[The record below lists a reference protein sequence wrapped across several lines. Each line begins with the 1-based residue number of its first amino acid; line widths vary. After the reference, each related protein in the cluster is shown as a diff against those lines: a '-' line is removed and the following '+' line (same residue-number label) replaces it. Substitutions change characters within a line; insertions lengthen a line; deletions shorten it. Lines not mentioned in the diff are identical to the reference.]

1 MDHQD
6 ATLTRLESEAAET
19 VGAMRELFKEFEK
32 RIGEVISVQRLS
44 SSETR
49 TEGAQV
55 LQHLQELARC
65 SKALVEQQRGVLGRI
80 EQEWQLRI
88 DGNAQ
93 RAGEAQAK
101 AFGESIAQGL
111 QGRHADLAAQVETS
125 TRQLTWKSS
134 LRWVVGIALAIPL
147 TVAICVSA
155 FVPNTPENRNIPGA
169 ELTVPELGKAGNA
182 IGLSPAQTRELLS
195 KVSVCEVAKT
205 EDWHACIEVDSPP
218 RMGLGAVDKPRV
230 VVRGM

>member
-6 ATLTRLESEAAET
+6 VALTRLESEAAET

-32 RIGEVISVQRLS
+32 RIGEVVSVQRLS
-44 SSETR
+44 SSEAR
-49 TEGAQV
+49 TEGARV

-65 SKALVEQQRGVLGRI
+65 SKSLVDQQRSVLARI

-88 DGNAQ
+88 DCNAQ

-111 QGRHADLAAQVETS
+111 QGRLADLATQVETC
-125 TRQLTWKSS
+125 TRQLAWRSS

-155 FVPNTPENRNIPGA
+155 ILPTAEQSPNVARA
-169 ELTVPELGKAGNA
+169 ELSAPDLGKPGSA
-182 IGLSPAQTRELLS
+182 IGLSAAQTREALS
-195 KVSVCEVAKT
+195 KMSVCEVAKT
-205 EDWHACIEVDSPP
+205 ADWHACIEVDSPP

>member
-19 VGAMRELFKEFEK
+19 VGAMKELFREFEK

-44 SSETR
+44 SSEAR
-49 TEGAQV
+49 TEGVQA

-65 SKALVEQQRGVLGRI
+65 SKALVEQQRSALGRI

-88 DGNAQ
+88 DSNAQ

-101 AFGESIAQGL
+101 AFGESIARGL
-111 QGRHADLAAQVETS
+111 EGRLAELAARVESS
-125 TRQLTWKSS
+125 THQLTWKSS
-134 LRWVVGIALAIPL
+134 LRWTLGIALAIPL

-155 FVPNTPENRNIPGA
+155 FLPSA
-169 ELTVPELGKAGNA
+169 ERKPTVETLALSPPDFGRSAAPL
-182 IGLSPAQTRELLS
+182 GLSAAKTRELLS

-205 EDWHACIEVDSPP
+205 ADWHACIEVDSPP

-230 VVRGM
+230 

>member
-1 MDHQD
+1 MDPQD
-6 ATLTRLESEAAET
+6 DALTRLESEAAET
-19 VGAMRELFKEFEK
+19 VGAMRDLFKEFEK

-44 SSETR
+44 ASEAR
-49 TEGAQV
+49 TEGTQV

-65 SKALVEQQRGVLGRI
+65 STDLVDQQRSVLARI

-88 DGNAQ
+88 DNNAL

-111 QGRHADLAAQVETS
+111 QGRITELAVKVETS
-125 TRQLTWKSS
+125 TRQLTWKYS
-134 LRWVVGIALAIPL
+134 LRWVFGIALAIPL
-147 TVAICVSA
+147 TVAICVTGFLPSTEEK
-155 FVPNTPENRNIPGA
+155 PNVARA
-169 ELTVPELGKAGNA
+169 EVMLSDLGKPAPP
-182 IGLSPAQTRELLS
+182 IGLSAAQTREALS
-195 KVSVCEVAKT
+195 KMSVCEVAKT
-205 EDWHACIEVDSPP
+205 ADWHACIEVDSPP

>member
-1 MDHQD
+1 MDHQGV
-6 ATLTRLESEAAET
+6 TLTRLESEAAET
-19 VGAMRELFKEFEK
+19 VGAMKELFKEFEK

-44 SSETR
+44 SSEAR

-65 SKALVEQQRGVLGRI
+65 SKSLVDQQRSVLGRV

-88 DGNAQ
+88 DSNAQ

-101 AFGESIAQGL
+101 AFGESIADGL
-111 QGRHADLAAQVETS
+111 RDRLADLAARVETS
-125 TRQLTWKSS
+125 TRQLTSRSS

-147 TVAICVSA
+147 TVAIGVSA
-155 FVPNTPENRNIPGA
+155 FVPSPDENRNVARA
-169 ELTVPELGKAGNA
+169 ELTVPDLGKLGSA
-182 IGLSPAQTRELLS
+182 IRLSPAQTREALS
-195 KVSVCEVAKT
+195 KMSVCEVAKT
-205 EDWHACIEVDSPP
+205 TDWHACIEVGSPP
-218 RMGLGAVDKPRV
+218 RMELGAVDKPRV

>member
-1 MDHQD
+1 MDHED
-6 ATLTRLESEAAET
+6 VTLTHLESEAAET

-44 SSETR
+44 SSEAR

-65 SKALVEQQRGVLGRI
+65 SRTLVEQQRNVLGRI

-88 DGNAQ
+88 DSNAQ

-111 QGRHADLAAQVETS
+111 HGRLSDLAAQVETS
-125 TRQLTWKSS
+125 TRQLNWRSS
-134 LRWVVGIALAIPL
+134 LRWVLGIALAIPL

-155 FVPNTPENRNIPGA
+155 FLPGTEEKPNVARA
-169 ELTVPELGKAGNA
+169 EAMPPDLGKPGGA
-182 IGLSPAQTRELLS
+182 IGLSPAQTREALS
-195 KVSVCEVAKT
+195 KISVCEVAKT
-205 EDWHACIEVDSPP
+205 TDWHACIEVDSPP

>member
-19 VGAMRELFKEFEK
+19 VGAMKELFKEFEK

-44 SSETR
+44 SSEAR

-55 LQHLQELARC
+55 VQHLKELARC
-65 SKALVEQQRGVLGRI
+65 SNAFVEQQRGALGRI
-80 EQEWQLRI
+80 EKEWQLRI

-111 QGRHADLAAQVETS
+111 QARLEDLAAHVETS
-125 TRQLTWKSS
+125 
-134 LRWVVGIALAIPL
+134 
-147 TVAICVSA
+147 
-155 FVPNTPENRNIPGA
+155 
-169 ELTVPELGKAGNA
+169 
-182 IGLSPAQTRELLS
+182 
-195 KVSVCEVAKT
+195 
-205 EDWHACIEVDSPP
+205 
-218 RMGLGAVDKPRV
+218 
-230 VVRGM
+230 

>member
-6 ATLTRLESEAAET
+6 VTLTRLESEAAET
-19 VGAMRELFKEFEK
+19 VGAMKELFKEFEK

-44 SSETR
+44 SSEAR

-65 SKALVEQQRGVLGRI
+65 SKSLVDQQRIVLARI

-111 QGRHADLAAQVETS
+111 QGQLANLAAQVETS
-125 TRQLTWKSS
+125 SRQLTWKSS
-134 LRWVVGIALAIPL
+134 LRWVVGIALAIPF

-155 FVPNTPENRNIPGA
+155 FVPSTPENRNVAGA
-169 ELTVPELGKAGNA
+169 ELTVPDLGKPGNA
-182 IGLSPAQTRELLS
+182 MGLSPAQTRELLS
-195 KVSVCEVAKT
+195 KVSVC
-205 EDWHACIEVDSPP
+205 
-218 RMGLGAVDKPRV
+218 
-230 VVRGM
+230 

>member
-6 ATLTRLESEAAET
+6 VTLTRLESEAAET
-19 VGAMRELFKEFEK
+19 VGAMRDLFKEFEK

-44 SSETR
+44 AIEAR
-49 TEGAQV
+49 TEGAQA
-55 LQHLQELARC
+55 LQHLQELSHC
-65 SKALVEQQRGVLGRI
+65 SRNLVDQQRSVLARI

-88 DGNAQ
+88 DSNAR

-101 AFGESIAQGL
+101 AFGENIAQGL
-111 QGRHADLAAQVETS
+111 HGRLAHLAAKVETS
-125 TRQLTWKSS
+125 TRQLTWRSS
-134 LRWVVGIALAIPL
+134 LRWVVGIALAIPF

-155 FVPNTPENRNIPGA
+155 FLPSTAEHPSAAKTELSAPDLAKPES
-169 ELTVPELGKAGNA
+169 A
-182 IGLSPAQTRELLS
+182 IGLSPARTRELLS

-205 EDWHACIEVDSPP
+205 ADWHACIEVDSPP